1 MHNLTI
7 RTKPLIWFTQINVDN
22 TKHKAPFDAKIGQG
36 LFSTK

>member
-1 MHNLTI
+1 MLSLRI
-7 RTKPLIWFTQINVDN
+7 RTRPLIWLTQINVDN